1 MSEDTK
7 ASTGAKSQFWL
18 HDGSALYQM
27 RQVKNF
33 QIPSPEYEELESTHL
48 DSDAKEYVPGDTDFG
63 EFNVVMNFRPG
74 SDTDTKLE
82 AALAAQEER
91 AFAAHVAVRKVL
103 TRSYTGNCLVK
114 KIDRGEVNRSGVMEV
129 TVTCRSTGAVT
140 SAAYSA

>member
-1 MSEDTK
+1 MAEDTK

-18 HDGSALYQM
+18 HDGSALYQL

-33 QIPSPEYEELESTHL
+33 KIPSPELEELECTHL
-48 DSDAKEYVPGDTDFG
+48 DSDAKEYAPGDTDFG
-63 EFNVVMNFRPG
+63 EFDVVLNFRPG

-82 AALAAQEER
+82 AALAAQTER

-114 KIDRGEVNRSGVMEV
+114 KIDRGEVNRQGIMEA
-129 TVTCRSTGAVT
+129 TVTCRATGTVT
-140 SAAYSA
+140 SAPYS